1 VSTARVFQIENR
13 LAKLARS
20 AGGKTI
26 DEALRAAEARV
37 ASVRD
42 RCVAALAGKAD
53 RLAVHAKAAKGEREG
68 PDINGL
74 YDVSNAIFGVAGVYG
89 LNALA
94 EAACSLCDLVD
105 RTRSGEEINWSAIDV
120 HVDGIRLLATGETA
134 GSESILAG
142 LRRVHARFAPPSN

>member
-1 VSTARVFQIENR
+1 MSTARVFQIENR
-13 LAKLARS
+13 LAKIARS

-26 DEALRAAEARV
+26 DEAVRSAETRV

-42 RCVAALAGKAD
+42 RCIAALAGKAEQ
-53 RLAVHAKAAKGEREG
+53 LAAHAQSARGRTSG
-68 PDINGL
+68 TSVDGL

-89 LNALA
+89 LDALA

-105 RTRSGEEINWSAIDV
+105 RCRSGEGVNWSAIDV

-134 GSESILAG
+134 GSESIMAG
-142 LRRVHARFAPPSN
+142 LRRVRARFAPPS